1 VTVRSLLLCCAVLA
15 AACFVPSVHVAALPD
30 VQSIDAAGRDTPA
43 PKTLAWVEAPKRDQ
57 VTLLAPFH
65 DLAYAAADAGPE
77 GCLWVLGGVVLLAV
91 VRGLWSQGIRGALR
105 RAILAVALGAPAC
118 VGFLYVSCL
127 LDGRMIR
134 LGPDAA
140 EYVPAS
146 LHNHTDVSTGLLS
159 PRQVVIWHLKRGFR
173 VLNISDKDSIQGGV
187 RGREALR
194 RLDEQKGPFL
204 PPLLVVVGNEWH
216 GQPDIV
222 FVNTTHEPALPPEP
236 PADLPKEERHA
247 HRLRY
252 LADLATRIHAEDG
265 ALFLAHPW
273 SKVPGAMTLEEIFA
287 AGLDGVEVVNGVIHG
302 GDGRIRAALDAKKSL
317 FGVID
322 YKYGPH
328 VTAITLLEERLART
342 PEGVAKAVREG
353 RKLVLYAIPGG
364 QRSPEEW
371 RAARVGLRPA
381 LEGLDSLREAPRE
394 RRAVWFAWGLLGLV
408 LWWLATRTEKGLGKA
423 AGRVVFAACA
433 AAELGLMLFLWS
445 EVRFAVGT
453 VPVPILL
460 VAHAV
465 IAVPLLAASHSLAI
479 LERRH

>member
-1 VTVRSLLLCCAVLA
+1 
-15 AACFVPSVHVAALPD
+15 
-30 VQSIDAAGRDTPA
+30 IDMGGRDRPA
-43 PKTLAWVEAPKRDQ
+43 PSTLAHVEGPRRDGA
-57 VTLLAPFH
+57 TILAPFH
-65 DLAYAAADAGPE
+65 DLAYAAAAAGPE
-77 GCLWVLGGVVLLAV
+77 GCLWALATVVLLAV
-91 VRGLWSQGIRGALR
+91 VRGLWSQGVRGALR
-105 RAILAVALGAPAC
+105 RAVLAVALGAPLC
-118 VGFLYVSCL
+118 VGLLYLSCL
-127 LDGRMIR
+127 LPGRVIR

-187 RGREALR
+187 RGREAYR
-194 RLDEQKGPFL
+194 RLDEEKGPFL

-236 PADLPKEERHA
+236 PKDLPKEERHA
-247 HRLRY
+247 QRLRH
-252 LADLATRIHAEDG
+252 LAELAARIHAENG

-273 SKVPGAMTLEEIFA
+273 SKVPGTMTLEEIFA

-302 GDGRIRAALDAKKSL
+302 GDARIRAALDAKTSL

-322 YKYGPH
+322 YKFGPH

-342 PEGVAKAVREG
+342 PEGVATAVREG
-353 RKLVLYAIPGG
+353 RKLVLYAIPGRP
-364 QRSPEEW
+364 RSAEEW
-371 RAARVGLRPA
+371 KAAQVGLRGA
-381 LEGLDSLREAPRE
+381 LEGLDSLLEAPRG
-394 RRAVWFAWGLLGLV
+394 RRAVWFAWGALLLA
-408 LWWLATRTEKGLGKA
+408 LWWLATRREQGLGRN
-423 AGRVVFAACA
+423 AGRMLFAACA
-433 AAELGLMLFLWS
+433 ALELLLLLFLWS
-445 EVRFAVGT
+445 EVRKAVGT
-453 VPVPILL
+453 VPVPLLL

-465 IAVPLLAASHSLAI
+465 IAIPLLAASHSLAT